1 MADWNLIL
9 EKLGVRDQVELE
21 DAKYFVA
28 FSQLLRTRT
37 VGNAVD
43 SGKLQTEVES
53 LVTQLNQSSLQ
64 SQRLQQDIRQRDTTI
79 KSLEKSIEKLNARL
93 HNLNLE
99 LKEKDKAIEIVN
111 DEVLMHQI
119 QLNVLGEKVKKV
131 EEENASLVKRWMEK
145 MQKDAEEMNR
155 RNEEGR

>member
-53 LVTQLNQSSLQ
+53 LVMQLNQSSLQ

-79 KSLEKSIEKLNARL
+79 KSLEKNIEKLNSRL